1 MRLTDHNSKVMRLL
15 GTNSAGAEL
24 VIQVRHGD
32 LR

>member
-1 MRLTDHNSKVMRLL
+1 MRLTDHNSNVMRFL
-15 GTNSAGAEL
+15 GTNNAESAL